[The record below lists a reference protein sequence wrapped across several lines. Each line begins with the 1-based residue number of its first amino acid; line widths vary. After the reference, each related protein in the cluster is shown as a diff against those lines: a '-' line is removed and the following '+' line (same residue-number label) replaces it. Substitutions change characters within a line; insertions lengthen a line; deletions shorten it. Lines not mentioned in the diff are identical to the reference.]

1 MLNLNF
7 QPNSTVSSGQNAL
20 SNMVTEDFIRP
31 FIKTH
36 KMSEK
41 KWVAMSKM
49 IGCALG
55 ILIMCGTFLFY
66 TLGDTIA
73 KLAFTIDGII
83 TGPIFGL
90 FLAGLFIPWVTTKVG
105 DFNEDLKFNIPKIFS
120 LHIYRE

>member
-1 MLNLNF
+1 
-7 QPNSTVSSGQNAL
+7 
-20 SNMVTEDFIRP
+20 
-31 FIKTH
+31 
-36 KMSEK
+36 MSEK
-41 KWVAMSKM
+41 KWVVMSKM

-66 TLGDTIA
+66 ALGDTIA